1 GVKWREHRAL
11 ERGAGT
17 RDYQEAV
24 DRAPLFSIQ
33 SGDSHSHTHWR
44 GKRPTMS
51 EVVKAGVLE
60 VTVVQATGVDLL
72 AATSTL
78 SRTARRK
85 PALVARVTVDG
96 TTKSGQPAQ
105 RSHHP
110 VWFPAQ
116 PLNLGDMN
124 ASSST
129 SRARGGTSGA
139 RNGGGRGSTTTTSI
153 NHSTRLFGRAFSNG
167 NAHPPE
173 REAVNGS
180 LGLARDRY
188 GGGAGDGS
196 GDGGEGSESGNPGH
210 GGGSS

>member
-1 GVKWREHRAL
+1 
-11 ERGAGT
+11 
-17 RDYQEAV
+17 
-24 DRAPLFSIQ
+24 
-33 SGDSHSHTHWR
+33 
-44 GKRPTMS
+44 MS

-129 SRARGGTSGA
+129 SRA
-139 RNGGGRGSTTTTSI
+139 
-153 NHSTRLFGRAFSNG
+153 
-167 NAHPPE
+167 
-173 REAVNGS
+173 
-180 LGLARDRY
+180 
-188 GGGAGDGS
+188 
-196 GDGGEGSESGNPGH
+196 
-210 GGGSS
+210 